1 MLCDLALAPFA
12 KIIRSPLCKHGMY
25 IIHTRECEVYSRLW
39 CVHEVDEAED
49 ADVAN
54 NEGQE
59 GGIAQAAA
67 DFAKAGRD
75 EGAEE
80 EEEEEEVLTPRS
92 ARQKRLLAK
101 VRVTEYQINYVAEQ
115 CELEPG
121 EAERRLRHHGGDVV
135 AVLREH
141 LAREDVD
148 PEDDDAPIEG
158 YEEWL
163 RRNDFDDCLF

>member
-1 MLCDLALAPFA
+1 M
-12 KIIRSPLCKHGMY
+12 
-25 IIHTRECEVYSRLW
+25 
-39 CVHEVDEAED
+39 
-49 ADVAN
+49 
-54 NEGQE
+54 
-59 GGIAQAAA
+59 
-67 DFAKAGRD
+67 
-75 EGAEE
+75 
-80 EEEEEEVLTPRS
+80 EVLTPRS
-92 ARQKRLLAK
+92 ARRKRLLAK

>member
-1 MLCDLALAPFA
+1 MAPDA
-12 KIIRSPLCKHGMY
+12 DAPPDDAPPPEDG
-25 IIHTRECEVYSRLW
+25 
-39 CVHEVDEAED
+39 DAED
-49 ADVAN
+49 A
-54 NEGQE
+54 
-59 GGIAQAAA
+59 
-67 DFAKAGRD
+67 